1 MATKS
6 FYQVFLNFW
15 QKTLSIHIIIPP
27 LCHEIYIKQLNLNF
41 SNFKNNKKQKKKG
54 NLPRRT
60 SAGMSLLNVLGRS
73 SSFFSSAAKTI
84 AMTNNRI
91 GANFMILKMTRER
104 KRKKREREE
113 GESRPNVPLDLKRRE
128 KKKGS
133 SYTD

>member
-1 MATKS
+1 MP
-6 FYQVFLNFW
+6 FLY
-15 QKTLSIHIIIPP
+15 
-27 LCHEIYIKQLNLNF
+27 HEIYIKQIYIKLKRIF
-41 SNFKNNKKQKKKG
+41 QISKIIESKKKIKK

-91 GANFMILKMTRER
+91 GANFIILKMTRER
-104 KRKKREREE
+104 KREKERGKREQTQRTSKEE
-113 GESRPNVPLDLKRRE
+113 KE